1 MNDDKKL
8 VEIVFSA
15 PDTQLLLELKLNAG
29 TTVERAL
36 ELSGIYEKFGNVDM
50 TSLPVGI
57 WGKLVGRDRIVEN
70 GDRIELYRELEI
82 DPREARRRLAESG
95 RTMSQPT
102 SE

>member
-1 MNDDKKL
+1 MNDDKRH
-8 VEIVFSA
+8 VEIVFAA

-50 TSLPVGI
+50 TKLPVGI

-95 RTMSQPT
+95 HTMSQPNI
-102 SE
+102 E

>member
-1 MNDDKKL
+1 MNDDNIL
-8 VEIVFSA
+8 VEIVFAA

-70 GDRIELYRELEI
+70 GDRIELYRELDI